1 MKILTGKYWHEA
13 GEQIWIV
20 SRENSLYMVQAY
32 KSRDRQDAAGE
43 LLLVPEEYLRGLI
56 SRNELF
62 RIDDTTSFV
71 DGNVS
76 LINLIRRFF

>member
-1 MKILTGKYWHEA
+1 MKVWTGKYWHESF
-13 GEQIWIV
+13 EQIWIV
-20 SRENSLYMVQAY
+20 SRENSLYLVQAY
-32 KSRDRQDAAGE
+32 KSHEREDAAGE
-43 LLLVPEEYLRGLI
+43 LLLVPEDYLRRLI

-71 DGNVS
+71 EGNTS

>member
-1 MKILTGKYWHEA
+1 MKILTGKYWNESF
-13 GEQIWIV
+13 EQIWIV

-43 LLLVPEEYLRGLI
+43 LLLVPEDFLRRLI

-71 DGNVS
+71 EGNVS